1 MAVFRDSGE
10 GYSDRSA
17 WDRKRHRQLVE
28 EAIRKNLG
36 DIIAEESIIGQSK
49 DKKIKI
55 PIRGLKE
62 YQFVYGKN
70 TGGTGSGTGEETKGQ
85 VIGKTGGEAGN
96 AKGKA
101 GDEAGEDIYE
111 TEITIDELVN
121 YLFED
126 LRLPHM
132 EQKKLAQLECER
144 KFKRWGIQRKGIS
157 PRLNKKR
164 TVMEKIKRQQMAKRV
179 DEEDD
184 NEMLMIQQQG
194 KRMPFV
200 EDDLRYYRVKE
211 DTRRHS
217 SAAVICIMD
226 TSGSMDQTKKYLA
239 RSFYFML
246 YHFVCWKYQQVEVAF
261 IAHTTAAKEVSEDE
275 FFHRGESGG
284 THISSGYDKA
294 LELIARRYNPALWN
308 VYVFHCSDGDNWT
321 SDNDKALEL
330 AQKLCEV
337 SNLFGYGEIVTSFA
351 YDNGDVEQSAIWER
365 FAASIKSDNFVMV
378 SMNSKEDIWPAFKKL
393 LEKESAAGGDS

>member
-28 EAIRKNLG
+28 EAIKKNLG

-55 PIRGLKE
+55 PIKGLKE
-62 YQFVYGKN
+62 YQFIYGKN
-70 TGGTGSGTGEETKGQ
+70 IGGTASGTGGEKKGQ
-85 VIGKTGGEAGN
+85 VLGKVGQGQQNG
-96 AKGKA
+96 KGKA
-101 GDEAGEDIYE
+101 GDDPGEDIYE

-126 LRLPHM
+126 LRLPNM
-132 EQKKLAQLECER
+132 EQKKLAQLESER
-144 KFKRWGIQRKGIS
+144 KFKRSGIQRKGIP

-164 TVMEKIKRQQMAKRV
+164 TMVEKIKREQQAKRV
-179 DEEDD
+179 DDEDD
-184 NEMLMIQQQG
+184 INILLAKHAS
-194 KRMPFV
+194 KRVPFL

-211 DTRRHS
+211 DIRRHS
-217 SAAVICIMD
+217 SAVVICIMD

-246 YHFVCWKYQQVEVAF
+246 YQFVRWKYRHVEVAF
-261 IAHTTAAKEVSEDE
+261 IAHTTAAKEVDEDE

-284 THISSGYDKA
+284 THISSGYEKA
-294 LELIARRYNPALWN
+294 LELIEQRYNPAVWN
-308 VYVFHCSDGDNWT
+308 VYVFHCSDGDNWS
-321 SDNDKALEL
+321 SDNAKAIEL
-330 AQKLCEV
+330 ARQLCTV
-337 SNLFGYGEIVTSFA
+337 SNLFGYGEISTSFA
-351 YDNGDVEQSAIWER
+351 YDHSIPDGSTIWEE
-365 FAASIKSDNFVMV
+365 FEANIKFENFVMV
-378 SMNSKEDIWPAFKKL
+378 TMNCKEDIWPAFKKL
-393 LEKESAAGGDS
+393 LEKESTAGGGG